1 MQHVLA
7 QALTINGAQGSFTLN
22 GPLPAQFNTIGDVVS
37 VVLKAVFPLA
47 LFILF
52 VYLLWSGFDMAR
64 SWNSPELI
72 KKAKARITNSIIGII
87 LLALSYWLAQ
97 IATKIFW
104 G

>member
-1 MQHVLA
+1 MLKYLA
-7 QALTINGAQGSFTLN
+7 QGLTINGDQGSFTIN
-22 GPLPAQFNTIGDVVS
+22 GPLPAQFTTIGSVVS
-37 VVLKAVFPLA
+37 AVMRAVFPIA

-52 VYLLWSGFDMAR
+52 VYLLWAGFDMAR

-72 KKAKARITNSIIGII
+72 KKAKARITNSIVGI
-87 LLALSYWLAQ
+87 LLLGLSYWLAQ